1 MPSVLQLT
9 LILLASGVAGVLIFR
24 YFGLPPILGYLA
36 IGVLIGPKALS
47 LANDSATVKYLA
59 EFGVVFLMFSI
70 GLEFNL
76 HKLRAMRSIVF
87 GLGGSQVLLTMLLAV
102 PASLLMSWAYPISWE
117 AAIALGGALAMSST
131 AIVTK
136 LIADRSELE
145 TEHGRNVV
153 GILLF
158 QDLAVVFLLI
168 LLPSLGKNPGDLFFA
183 LTLASV
189 KIAVALGLIFVIG
202 QTLMS
207 RWFRVVAKLR
217 SQELFMLNLL
227 LIVLGMSALTEHFGL
242 SLALGA
248 FLAGM
253 LISETPYRHQVEE
266 DVKPFKDVLLGLF
279 FITIGMLLDLEVIYR
294 QWLLVLLLLLGPLLF
309 KFGLITLLSRAFG
322 STPGIS
328 IRTGLCLAQAGEF
341 GFVLLNQIDG
351 LDLIDHNLSQA
362 VLAAMLLSMFGAPF
376 LIEYSDRIAMRF
388 SSNEWLLQSLALTR
402 VAAKSVRTENHVVI
416 CGFGRS
422 GQSLA
427 RMLDQEKIP
436 YIALDMDPD
445 RVNEAAVAGD
455 NVVYGDASR
464 ENYLVAAGL
473 SKAKAVV
480 ITYADTPASMKV
492 LHQVE
497 HLRPGM
503 TVLVRTKDDADLG
516 KLQAAGATEVVPEL
530 IEGSLMMASHVLLM
544 MGVPMRKVVR
554 IVSNAREARYSLL
567 RGYFRGSEAEDFDS
581 NESWRLHSV
590 TLLPESV
597 SINRTLGELNLEND
611 GISVQSVRRKVGG
624 ADYVKVALS
633 PDLRLQANDILVL
646 SGNSEATELAESKLL
661 G

>member
-9 LILLASGVAGVLIFR
+9 LILLASGVAGVVIFR

-36 IGVLIGPKALS
+36 IGVLIGPHALG

-76 HKLRAMRSIVF
+76 HKLRAMRTIVF
-87 GLGGSQVLLTMLLAV
+87 GLGGSQVVLTMLLAV
-102 PASLLMSWAYPISWE
+102 PGSLLLNWIYPISWQ

-136 LIADRSELE
+136 LISERSEIE
-145 TEHGRNVV
+145 TEHGRNII

-168 LLPSLGKNPGDLFFA
+168 LLPSLGKNPGDLFLA
-183 LTLASV
+183 LTAASI
-189 KIAVALGLIFVIG
+189 KITVALVLIFVIG

-207 RWFRVVAKLR
+207 RWFSLVAKLR

-227 LIVLGMSALTEHFGL
+227 LIVLGMAALTEHFGL

-253 LISETPYRHQVEE
+253 LIAETPYRHQVEE
-266 DVKPFKDVLLGLF
+266 DIKPFRDVLLGLF
-279 FITIGMLLDLEVIYR
+279 FITIGMLLDFEVIYQ
-294 QWLLVLLLLLGPLLF
+294 QWMLVLLLLIGPLIF
-309 KFGLITLLSRAFG
+309 KFGMIALLARAFG
-322 STPGIS
+322 SAPGIS

-351 LDLIDHNLSQA
+351 LDLIDPAFSQA
-362 VLAAMLLSMFGAPF
+362 VLAAMLISMFGAPF
-376 LIEYSDRIAMRF
+376 LIQYSDRIAMRF

-445 RVNEAAVAGD
+445 RVKEAAAAGD

-473 SKAKAVV
+473 ARAKAVV
-480 ITYADTPASMKV
+480 ITYADTPATLKV

-503 TVLVRTKDDADLG
+503 TILVRTKDDADLA

-544 MGVPMRKVVR
+544 MGIPMRKVVR
-554 IVSNAREARYSLL
+554 RITSAREARYSLL
-567 RGYFRGSEAEDFDS
+567 RGYFRGSADDDFGS

-590 TLLPESV
+590 TLLPESI
-597 SINRTLGELNLEND
+597 SIGKTLAELHLENE
-611 GISVQSVRRKVGG
+611 GVSVQAVRRKVAGS
-624 ADYVKVALS
+624 DYTKLELT
-633 PDLRLQANDILVL
+633 PELRLEANDILVL
-646 SGNSEATELAESKLL
+646 SGNSEATDLAESKLL
-661 G
+661 

>member
-9 LILLASGVAGVLIFR
+9 LILLASAVAGVVIFR

-36 IGVLIGPKALS
+36 IGVLIGPKALA

-87 GLGGSQVLLTMLLAV
+87 GLGSSQVVLTMLLAV
-102 PASLLMSWAYPISWE
+102 PASLFMNWIYPISWQ

-136 LIADRSELE
+136 LISDRSEFE

-168 LLPSLGKNPGDLFFA
+168 LLPSLGKNPGDLILA
-183 LTLASV
+183 LTAASI

-207 RWFRVVAKLR
+207 RWFSLVAKLR

-227 LIVLGMSALTEHFGL
+227 LIVLGMAALTEHFGL

-266 DVKPFKDVLLGLF
+266 DVKPFRDVLLGLF
-279 FITIGMLLDLEVIYR
+279 FITIGMQLDLEVIYQ
-294 QWLLVLLLLLGPLLF
+294 QWMLVLLLLIGPLIF
-309 KFGLITLLSRAFG
+309 KFGLIALLSRAFG
-322 STPGIS
+322 SSPGIS

-351 LDLIDHNLSQA
+351 LDLIDHALSQA
-362 VLAAMLLSMFGAPF
+362 VLAAMLISMFGAPF
-376 LIEYSDRIAMRF
+376 LIQYSDRIAMRF

-445 RVNEAAVAGD
+445 RVKEAAAAGD
-455 NVVYGDASR
+455 NVSYGDASR
-464 ENYLVAAGL
+464 ENYLIAAGL

-492 LHQVE
+492 LYQVE
-497 HLRPGM
+497 RLRPGM
-503 TVLVRTKDDADLG
+503 TILVRTKDDADLS

-554 IVSNAREARYSLL
+554 IVTNAREARYSLL
-567 RGYFRGSEAEDFDS
+567 RGYFRGSEVDDFNA

-590 TLLPESV
+590 TLLPESI
-597 SINRTLGELNLEND
+597 SINKTLGELNLEND
-611 GISVQSVRRKVGG
+611 GVSVQALRRKISG
-624 ADYVKVALS
+624 ADYVKLDLS

-646 SGNSEATELAESKLL
+646 SGNPEATDLAESKLL
-661 G
+661 

>member
-9 LILLASGVAGVLIFR
+9 LILLAFGVAGVLIFR

-36 IGVLIGPKALS
+36 IGVVIGPNALA
-47 LANDSATVKYLA
+47 LANDSATVKYLG
-59 EFGVVFLMFSI
+59 EFGVVFLMFSL

-76 HKLRAMRSIVF
+76 HRLRSMRRIVF
-87 GLGGSQVLLTMLLAV
+87 GLGASQVILTMLLAV
-102 PASLLMSWAYPISWE
+102 PASLFMNWIYPISWQ

-145 TEHGRNVV
+145 SQHGRNVI

-168 LLPSLGKNPGDLFFA
+168 LLPSLGKNPKDLLFA
-183 LTLASV
+183 LSTAGI
-189 KIAVALGLIFVIG
+189 KIAIALVLIFYIG
-202 QTLMS
+202 QTVMS
-207 RWFRVVAKLR
+207 RWFRLVVKLR

-227 LIVLGMSALTEHFGL
+227 LIVLGMAALTEHFGL

-253 LISETPYRHQVEE
+253 LISETPFRHQVEE
-266 DVKPFKDVLLGLF
+266 DIKPFRDVLLGLF
-279 FITIGMLLDLEVIYR
+279 FITIGMLLDFKVIQA
-294 QWLLVLLLLLGPLLF
+294 QWALVLLLLIGPLIF
-309 KFGLITLLSRAFG
+309 KFGLIALLSRAFG
-322 STPGIS
+322 SSPGIS

-351 LDLIDHNLSQA
+351 LDLIDPALSQA

-376 LIEYSDRIAMRF
+376 LIQYSDRIAMRF
-388 SSNEWLLQSLALTR
+388 SSNEWLLQSLALTQL
-402 VAAKSVRTENHVVI
+402 AAKSVRTTNHVLI

-427 RMLDQEKIP
+427 RMLDQQKIP
-436 YIALDMDPD
+436 YLALDMDPD
-445 RVNEAAVAGD
+445 RVKEAAAAGD

-464 ENYLVAAGL
+464 ENYLTAAGL

-480 ITYADTPASMKV
+480 ITYADTPATLKV

-497 HLRPGM
+497 RLRPGM
-503 TVLVRTKDDADLG
+503 IVLVRTKDDADLG

-544 MGVPMRKVVR
+544 MGVPLRKVVR
-554 IVSNAREARYSLL
+554 QITSAREARYSLL
-567 RGYFRGSEAEDFDS
+567 RGYFRGSVETES
-581 NESWRLHSV
+581 EPNESWRLQSI
-590 TLLPESV
+590 TLLPESA
-597 SINRTLGELNLEND
+597 SIGKTLEELHLENE
-611 GISVQSVRRKVGG
+611 GVSVQAVRRKVGG
-624 ADYVKVALS
+624 MDYIKLELS
-633 PDLRLQANDILVL
+633 PELRLQANDILVL
-646 SGNSEATELAESKLL
+646 SGNPEATDLAQAKLI
-661 G
+661 

>member
-9 LILLASGVAGVLIFR
+9 LILLASGVAGVVIFR

-36 IGVLIGPKALS
+36 IGVLIGPKALA

-102 PASLLMSWAYPISWE
+102 PASLLMNWIYPISWE

-136 LIADRSELE
+136 LIAERSELE
-145 TEHGRNVV
+145 TEHGRNVI

-158 QDLAVVFLLI
+158 QDLAVIFLLI

-183 LTLASV
+183 LTMASV

-207 RWFRVVAKLR
+207 RWFSLVVKLR

-227 LIVLGMSALTEHFGL
+227 LIVLGMAALTEHFGL

-253 LISETPYRHQVEE
+253 LISETPFRHQVEE
-266 DVKPFKDVLLGLF
+266 DIKPFRDVLLGLF
-279 FITIGMLLDLEVIYR
+279 FITIGMLLDLEVIYQ
-294 QWLLVLLLLLGPLLF
+294 QWILVLLLVTGPLIF
-309 KFGLITLLSRAFG
+309 KFSLIALLSRVFG
-322 STPGIS
+322 SSPGIS

-351 LDLIDHNLSQA
+351 LDLIDHALSQA

-402 VAAKSVRTENHVVI
+402 VAAKSVRTENHVII

-445 RVNEAAVAGD
+445 RVKEAAAAGD

-464 ENYLVAAGL
+464 ENYLVTAGL

-480 ITYADTPASMKV
+480 ITYADTPASMRV

-497 HLRPGM
+497 RLRPGM
-503 TVLVRTKDDADLG
+503 TILVRTKDDADLG

-530 IEGSLMMASHVLLM
+530 IEGGLMMASHVLLM

-567 RGYFRGSEAEDFDS
+567 RGYFRGSESDDFDS

-590 TLLPESV
+590 TILPESI
-597 SINRTLGELNLEND
+597 SINKTLGELNLENA
-611 GISVQSVRRKVGG
+611 GVSVQAVRRKVGG
-624 ADYVKVALS
+624 VDYVKLDLS
-633 PDLRLQANDILVL
+633 PELRLQANDILVL
-646 SGNSEATELAESKLL
+646 SGNPEATDLAESKLL
-661 G
+661 

>member
-1 MPSVLQLT
+1 MPSVLQFT
-9 LILLASGVAGVLIFR
+9 LILLASGVAGVVIFR
-24 YFGLPPILGYLA
+24 FFGLPPILGYLA
-36 IGVLIGPKALS
+36 IGVLIGPHALG
-47 LANDSATVKYLA
+47 LASDSATVKYLA

-76 HKLRAMRSIVF
+76 HKLRAMRTIVF
-87 GLGGSQVLLTMLLAV
+87 GLGGSQVVLTMLLAV
-102 PASLLMSWAYPISWE
+102 PASLLMNWIYPISWQ

-136 LIADRSELE
+136 LISDRSEIE
-145 TEHGRNVV
+145 TEHGRNII

-168 LLPSLGKNPGDLFFA
+168 LLPSLGKNPGDLFLA
-183 LTLASV
+183 LTAASV
-189 KIAVALGLIFVIG
+189 KIAIALVLIFVIG

-207 RWFRVVAKLR
+207 RWFSLVAKLR

-227 LIVLGMSALTEHFGL
+227 LIVLGMAGLTEHFGL

-253 LISETPYRHQVEE
+253 LIAETPYRHQVEE
-266 DVKPFKDVLLGLF
+266 DVKPFRDVLLGLF
-279 FITIGMLLDLEVIYR
+279 FITVGMLLNFEVIR
-294 QWLLVLLLLLGPLLF
+294 QQWLLVLLLLIGPLIF
-309 KFGLITLLSRAFG
+309 KFGLIALLSRAFG
-322 STPGIS
+322 SSPGIS

-351 LDLIDHNLSQA
+351 LDLIDPALSQA

-376 LIEYSDRIAMRF
+376 LIQYSDRIAMRF
-388 SSNEWLLQSLALTR
+388 SNNEWLLQSLALTR

-445 RVNEAAVAGD
+445 RVKEAAGAGD

-473 SKAKAVV
+473 SRAKAVV
-480 ITYADTPASMKV
+480 ITYADTPATLKV
-492 LHQVE
+492 LNQVE
-497 HLRPGM
+497 CLRPGM
-503 TVLVRTKDDADLG
+503 TVLVRTKDDADLA

-554 IVSNAREARYSLL
+554 RITSAREARYSLL
-567 RGYFRGSEAEDFDS
+567 RGYFRGSADDDFGS

-590 TLLPESV
+590 TLLPESISIGKTLDELHLENEGV
-597 SINRTLGELNLEND
+597 SI
-611 GISVQSVRRKVGG
+611 QAVRRKIDGS
-624 ADYVKVALS
+624 DYVKLELT

-646 SGNSEATELAESKLL
+646 SGNSEATDLAESKLL
-661 G
+661 

>member
-9 LILLASGVAGVLIFR
+9 LILLASAVAGVVIFR

-36 IGVLIGPKALS
+36 IGVLIGPKALA

-87 GLGGSQVLLTMLLAV
+87 GLGSSQVVLTMLLAV
-102 PASLLMSWAYPISWE
+102 PASLFMNWIYPISWQ

-136 LIADRSELE
+136 LISDRSEFE
-145 TEHGRNVV
+145 TEHGLNVV

-168 LLPSLGKNPGDLFFA
+168 LLPSLGKNPGDLILA
-183 LTLASV
+183 LTAASI
-189 KIAVALGLIFVIG
+189 KIAMALGLIFVIG

-207 RWFRVVAKLR
+207 RWFSLVAKLR

-227 LIVLGMSALTEHFGL
+227 LIVLGMAALTEHFGL

-266 DVKPFKDVLLGLF
+266 DVKPFRDVLLGLF
-279 FITIGMLLDLEVIYR
+279 FITIGMQLDLEVIYQ
-294 QWLLVLLLLLGPLLF
+294 QWMLVLLLLIGPLIF
-309 KFGLITLLSRAFG
+309 KFGLIALLSRAFG
-322 STPGIS
+322 SSPGIS

-351 LDLIDHNLSQA
+351 LDLIDHALSQA
-362 VLAAMLLSMFGAPF
+362 VLAAMLISMFGAPF
-376 LIEYSDRIAMRF
+376 LIQYSDRIAMRF

-445 RVNEAAVAGD
+445 RVKEAAAAGD
-455 NVVYGDASR
+455 NVSYGDASR
-464 ENYLVAAGL
+464 ENYLIAAGL

-492 LHQVE
+492 LYQVE
-497 HLRPGM
+497 RLQPGM
-503 TVLVRTKDDADLG
+503 TILVRTKDDADLS

-554 IVSNAREARYSLL
+554 IVTNAREARYSLL
-567 RGYFRGSEAEDFDS
+567 RGYFRGSEADDFNA

-590 TLLPESV
+590 TLLPESI
-597 SINRTLGELNLEND
+597 SINKTLGELNLEND
-611 GISVQSVRRKVGG
+611 GVSVQAVRRKISG
-624 ADYVKVALS
+624 ADYVKLDLS

-646 SGNSEATELAESKLL
+646 SGNPEATDLAESKLL
-661 G
+661 

>member
-9 LILLASGVAGVLIFR
+9 LILLASAVAGVLIFR

-36 IGVLIGPKALS
+36 IGVLIGPKALA
-47 LANDSATVKYLA
+47 LATDSATVRYLA

-102 PASLLMSWAYPISWE
+102 PASLFMSWIYPISWE

-136 LIADRSELE
+136 LIAERSELE
-145 TEHGRNVV
+145 SEHGRNVI

-168 LLPSLGKNPGDLFFA
+168 LLPSLGKNPGDLIFA
-183 LTLASV
+183 LTAASV

-207 RWFRVVAKLR
+207 RWFSLVTKLH

-227 LIVLGMSALTEHFGL
+227 LIVLGMAGLTEHFGL

-279 FITIGMLLDLEVIYR
+279 FITIGMLLDLEVIYQ
-294 QWLLVLLLLLGPLLF
+294 QWFLVLLLLIGPLIF
-309 KFGLITLLSRAFG
+309 KFSLIALLSRAFG
-322 STPGIS
+322 SSTGIS

-351 LDLIDHNLSQA
+351 LDLIDHSLSQA
-362 VLAAMLLSMFGAPF
+362 VLAAMLISMFAAPF
-376 LIEYSDRIAMRF
+376 LIQYSDRIAMRF

-402 VAAKSVRTENHVVI
+402 VATKSVRTENHVII

-427 RMLDQEKIP
+427 RMLDQEKIS

-445 RVNEAAVAGD
+445 RVKEAAAAGD
-455 NVVYGDASR
+455 NVSYGDASR

-480 ITYADTPASMKV
+480 ITYADTPASMRV

-497 HLRPGM
+497 RLRPGM
-503 TVLVRTKDDADLG
+503 TILVRTKDDADLG

-567 RGYFRGSEAEDFDS
+567 RGYFRGSEVDDFDA

-590 TLLPESV
+590 TLLPESI
-597 SINRTLGELNLEND
+597 SINKTLGELNLEND
-611 GISVQSVRRKVGG
+611 GVSVQAVRRKVGG
-624 ADYVKVALS
+624 ADYVKLDLS
-633 PDLRLQANDILVL
+633 PDIRLQANDILVL
-646 SGNSEATELAESKLL
+646 SGNPEATDLAESKLL
-661 G
+661 

>member
-9 LILLASGVAGVLIFR
+9 LILLASGVAGVVIFR

-36 IGVLIGPKALS
+36 IGVLIGPKALA

-102 PASLLMSWAYPISWE
+102 PASLLMNWIYPISWE

-136 LIADRSELE
+136 LIAERSELE
-145 TEHGRNVV
+145 TEHGRNVI

-158 QDLAVVFLLI
+158 QDLAVIFLLI

-183 LTLASV
+183 LTVASV

-207 RWFRVVAKLR
+207 RWFSLVVKLR

-227 LIVLGMSALTEHFGL
+227 LIVLGMAALTEHFGL

-253 LISETPYRHQVEE
+253 LISETPFRHQVEE
-266 DVKPFKDVLLGLF
+266 DIKPFRDVLLGLF
-279 FITIGMLLDLEVIYR
+279 FITIGMLLDLEVIYQ
-294 QWLLVLLLLLGPLLF
+294 QWILVLLLVTGPLIF
-309 KFGLITLLSRAFG
+309 KFSLIALLSRVFG
-322 STPGIS
+322 SSPGIS

-351 LDLIDHNLSQA
+351 LDLIDHALSQA

-402 VAAKSVRTENHVVI
+402 VAAKSVRTENHVII

-445 RVNEAAVAGD
+445 RVKEAAAAGD
-455 NVVYGDASR
+455 NVAYGDASR
-464 ENYLVAAGL
+464 ENYLVTAGL

-480 ITYADTPASMKV
+480 ITYADTPASMRV

-497 HLRPGM
+497 RLRPGM
-503 TVLVRTKDDADLG
+503 TILVRTKDDADLG

-567 RGYFRGSEAEDFDS
+567 RGYFRGSESDDFDS

-590 TLLPESV
+590 TILPESI
-597 SINRTLGELNLEND
+597 SINKTLGELNLENA
-611 GISVQSVRRKVGG
+611 GVSVQAVRRKVGG
-624 ADYVKVALS
+624 VDYVKLDLS
-633 PDLRLQANDILVL
+633 PELRLQANDILVL
-646 SGNSEATELAESKLL
+646 SGNPEATDLAESKLL
-661 G
+661 

>member
-9 LILLASGVAGVLIFR
+9 LILLASGVAGVVIFR

-36 IGVLIGPKALS
+36 IGVLIGPHALG
-47 LANDSATVKYLA
+47 LASDSATVKYLA

-76 HKLRAMRSIVF
+76 HKLRAMRTIVF
-87 GLGGSQVLLTMLLAV
+87 GLGGSQVILTMLLAV
-102 PASLLMSWAYPISWE
+102 PGSLLMNWIYPISWE

-136 LIADRSELE
+136 IISDRSEIE
-145 TEHGRNVV
+145 TEHGRNII

-168 LLPSLGKNPGDLFFA
+168 LLPSLGKNPGDLFLA
-183 LTLASV
+183 LTAASI
-189 KIAVALGLIFVIG
+189 KIAVALVLIFVIG

-207 RWFRVVAKLR
+207 RWFSLVTKLR

-227 LIVLGMSALTEHFGL
+227 LIVLGMAGLTEHFGL

-253 LISETPYRHQVEE
+253 LIAETPYRHQVEE
-266 DVKPFKDVLLGLF
+266 DVKPFRDVLLGLF
-279 FITIGMLLDLEVIYR
+279 FITVGMLLNFEVIYQ
-294 QWLLVLLLLLGPLLF
+294 QWALVLLLLIGPLIF
-309 KFGLITLLSRAFG
+309 KFGLIALLSRAFG
-322 STPGIS
+322 SSPGIS

-351 LDLIDHNLSQA
+351 LDLIDPALSQA

-376 LIEYSDRIAMRF
+376 LIQYSDRIAMRF

-402 VAAKSVRTENHVVI
+402 VAAKSVRTEKHVVI

-427 RMLDQEKIP
+427 RMLDLEKIP

-445 RVNEAAVAGD
+445 RVKEAAAAGD

-464 ENYLVAAGL
+464 ENYLIAAGL
-473 SKAKAVV
+473 ARAKSVV
-480 ITYADTPASMKV
+480 ITYADTPATLKV

-497 HLRPGM
+497 RLRPGM
-503 TVLVRTKDDADLG
+503 TVLVRTKDDADLT

-554 IVSNAREARYSLL
+554 RITSAREARYSLL
-567 RGYFRGSEAEDFDS
+567 RGYFRGAADDDFGS

-590 TLLPESV
+590 TLLPESISIGKTLDELHLENEGV
-597 SINRTLGELNLEND
+597 SI
-611 GISVQSVRRKVGG
+611 QAVRRKIGG
-624 ADYVKVALS
+624 SDYVMLELA
-633 PDLRLQANDILVL
+633 PELRLQANDILVL
-646 SGNSEATELAESKLL
+646 SGNSEATDLAESKLL
-661 G
+661 

>member
-1 MPSVLQLT
+1 MPSALQLT
-9 LILLASGVAGVLIFR
+9 LILLASGVAGVVIFR

-36 IGVLIGPKALS
+36 IGVLIGPNALG
-47 LANDSATVKYLA
+47 LANDSATVKYLG

-102 PASLLMSWAYPISWE
+102 PASLLMNWIYPISWE

-145 TEHGRNVV
+145 TDHGRNII

-168 LLPSLGKNPGDLFFA
+168 LLPSLGKNPGDLFIA
-183 LTLASV
+183 LSAAAI
-189 KIAVALGLIFVIG
+189 KISVALVLIFVLG

-207 RWFRVVAKLR
+207 RWFRLVTKLR

-227 LIVLGMSALTEHFGL
+227 LIVLGMAGLTEHFGL

-266 DVKPFKDVLLGLF
+266 DVKPFRDVLLGLF
-279 FITIGMLLDLEVIYR
+279 FITIGMLLDFHVIAQ
-294 QWLLVLLLLLGPLLF
+294 QWILVLLLLIGPLLF
-309 KFGLITLLSRAFG
+309 KFGLIALLSRAFG

-351 LDLIDHNLSQA
+351 LDLIDPVLSQA

-376 LIEYSDRIAMRF
+376 LIQCSDRIAMRF

-445 RVNEAAVAGD
+445 RVKTAAAAGD

-464 ENYLVAAGL
+464 ENYLIAAGL
-473 SKAKAVV
+473 SRAKAVV
-480 ITYADTPASMKV
+480 ITYADTPASFKV

-497 HLRPGM
+497 RLRPGM
-503 TVLVRTKDDADLG
+503 TVLVRTKDDADLA

-567 RGYFRGSEAEDFDS
+567 RGYFRGSEVEDFDS

-590 TLLPESV
+590 TLLPESI
-597 SINRTLGELNLEND
+597 SIGKTLEELALEND
-611 GISVQSVRRKVGG
+611 GVSIQAVRRKVGG
-624 ADYVKVALS
+624 GDYIKLELT
-633 PDLRLQANDILVL
+633 PHLRLQANDIMVL
-646 SGNSEATELAESKLL
+646 SGNPEATELAQSKLL
-661 G
+661 

>member
-1 MPSVLQLT
+1 
-9 LILLASGVAGVLIFR
+9 
-24 YFGLPPILGYLA
+24 
-36 IGVLIGPKALS
+36 
-47 LANDSATVKYLA
+47 VKYLA

-76 HKLRAMRSIVF
+76 HKLRAMRTIVF
-87 GLGGSQVLLTMLLAV
+87 GLGGSQVILTMLLAV
-102 PASLLMSWAYPISWE
+102 PASLLMNWIYPISWQ

-136 LIADRSELE
+136 LIADRSEIE
-145 TEHGRNVV
+145 TEHGRNII

-168 LLPSLGKNPGDLFFA
+168 LIPSLGKNPGDLFLA
-183 LTLASV
+183 LTAASI
-189 KIAVALGLIFVIG
+189 KIAVALVLIFVIG

-207 RWFRVVAKLR
+207 RWFSLVAKLR

-227 LIVLGMSALTEHFGL
+227 LIVLGMAGLTEHFGL

-253 LISETPYRHQVEE
+253 LIAETPYRHQVEE
-266 DVKPFKDVLLGLF
+266 DVKPFRDVLLGLF
-279 FITIGMLLDLEVIYR
+279 FITVGMLLDFEVIHQ
-294 QWLLVLLLLLGPLLF
+294 QWMLVLLLLIGPLVF
-309 KFGLITLLSRAFG
+309 KFGLIALLSRAFG
-322 STPGIS
+322 SSPGIS

-351 LDLIDHNLSQA
+351 LDLIDPALSQA

-376 LIEYSDRIAMRF
+376 LIHHSDQIAMRF
-388 SSNEWLLQSLALTR
+388 STNEWLLQSLALTR
-402 VAAKSVRTENHVVI
+402 VAAKSVRTENHVII

-445 RVNEAAVAGD
+445 RVKEAAAAGD
-455 NVVYGDASR
+455 NVAYGDASR

-473 SKAKAVV
+473 SRAKAVV
-480 ITYADTPASMKV
+480 ITYADTPATLKV

-497 HLRPGM
+497 LLRPGM

-530 IEGSLMMASHVLLM
+530 IEGSLMMASHVLLI

-554 IVSNAREARYSLL
+554 RITGAREARYSLL
-567 RGYFRGSEAEDFDS
+567 RGYFRGVADEVDS
-581 NESWRLHSV
+581 KESWRLHSV
-590 TLLPESV
+590 TLLPESA
-597 SINRTLGELNLEND
+597 SIGQTLEELHLDNE
-611 GISVQSVRRKVGG
+611 GVSVQAVRRKVDGS
-624 ADYVKVALS
+624 DYVKLELT

-646 SGNSEATELAESKLL
+646 SGNSEATDLAESKLL

>member
-9 LILLASGVAGVLIFR
+9 LILLASAVAGVVIFR

-36 IGVLIGPKALS
+36 IGVLIGPKALA

-87 GLGGSQVLLTMLLAV
+87 GLGSSQVVLTMLLAV
-102 PASLLMSWAYPISWE
+102 PASLFMNWIYPISWQ

-136 LIADRSELE
+136 LISDRSEFE

-168 LLPSLGKNPGDLFFA
+168 LLPSLGRNPGDLILA
-183 LTLASV
+183 LMAASI

-207 RWFRVVAKLR
+207 RWFSLVAKLR

-227 LIVLGMSALTEHFGL
+227 LIVLGMAALTEHFGL

-266 DVKPFKDVLLGLF
+266 DVKPFRDVLLGLF
-279 FITIGMLLDLEVIYR
+279 FITIGMQLDLEVIYQ
-294 QWLLVLLLLLGPLLF
+294 QWMLVLLLLIGPLIF
-309 KFGLITLLSRAFG
+309 KFGLIALLSRAFG
-322 STPGIS
+322 SSPGIS

-351 LDLIDHNLSQA
+351 LDLIDHALSQA
-362 VLAAMLLSMFGAPF
+362 VLAAMLISMFGAPF
-376 LIEYSDRIAMRF
+376 LIQYSDRIAMRF

-427 RMLDQEKIP
+427 RMLDQEKIA

-445 RVNEAAVAGD
+445 RVKEAAAAGD
-455 NVVYGDASR
+455 NVSYGDASR
-464 ENYLVAAGL
+464 ENYLIAAGL

-492 LHQVE
+492 LYQVE
-497 HLRPGM
+497 RLQPGM
-503 TVLVRTKDDADLG
+503 TILVRTKDDADLS

-554 IVSNAREARYSLL
+554 IVTNAREARYSLL
-567 RGYFRGSEAEDFDS
+567 RGYFRGSEVDDFNA

-590 TLLPESV
+590 TLLPESI
-597 SINRTLGELNLEND
+597 SINKTLGELNLEND
-611 GISVQSVRRKVGG
+611 GVSVQAVRRKISG
-624 ADYVKVALS
+624 ADYVKLDLS

-646 SGNSEATELAESKLL
+646 SGNPEATDLAESKLL
-661 G
+661 

>member
-9 LILLASGVAGVLIFR
+9 LILLASGVAGVVIFR

-36 IGVLIGPKALS
+36 IGVLIGPHALG

-76 HKLRAMRSIVF
+76 HKLRAMRTIVF
-87 GLGGSQVLLTMLLAV
+87 GLGGSQVILTMLLAV
-102 PASLLMSWAYPISWE
+102 PASLLMNWIYPISWQ

-136 LIADRSELE
+136 LIADRSEIE
-145 TEHGRNVV
+145 TEHGRNII

-168 LLPSLGKNPGDLFFA
+168 LLPSLGKNPGDLFLA
-183 LTLASV
+183 LTAASI
-189 KIAVALGLIFVIG
+189 KITVALVLIFVIG

-207 RWFRVVAKLR
+207 RWFSLVAKLR

-227 LIVLGMSALTEHFGL
+227 LIVLGMAGLTEHFGL

-253 LISETPYRHQVEE
+253 LIAETPYRHQVEE
-266 DVKPFKDVLLGLF
+266 DVKPFRDVLLGLF
-279 FITIGMLLDLEVIYR
+279 FITVGMLLDFGVIYQ
-294 QWLLVLLLLLGPLLF
+294 QWMLVLLLLVGPLVF

-322 STPGIS
+322 SSPGIS

-351 LDLIDHNLSQA
+351 LDLIDPALSQA

-376 LIEYSDRIAMRF
+376 LIQYSDRIAMRF

-445 RVNEAAVAGD
+445 RVKEAAAAGD

-473 SKAKAVV
+473 ARAKAVV
-480 ITYADTPASMKV
+480 ITYADTPATLKV

-503 TVLVRTKDDADLG
+503 TVLVRTKDDADLA

-554 IVSNAREARYSLL
+554 RITSAREARYSLL
-567 RGYFRGSEAEDFDS
+567 RGYFRGVTDEVDS
-581 NESWRLHSV
+581 KESWRLHSV
-590 TLLPESV
+590 TLLPESA
-597 SINRTLGELNLEND
+597 SIGQTLEELHLENE
-611 GISVQSVRRKVGG
+611 GVSVQAVRRKVGG
-624 ADYVKVALS
+624 ADYVKLELT

-646 SGNSEATELAESKLL
+646 SGNSEATDLAESKLL
-661 G
+661 

>member
-362 VLAAMLLSMFGAPF
+362 VLAAMLLSMLGAPF

-436 YIALDMDPD
+436 YIALDMYPD
-445 RVNEAAVAGD
+445 RVNEAAAAGD

-497 HLRPGM
+497 RLRPGM

-611 GISVQSVRRKVGG
+611 GISVQSVRRKVSG

>member
-9 LILLASGVAGVLIFR
+9 LILLASGVAGVVIFR

-36 IGVLIGPKALS
+36 IGVLIGPHTLG

-76 HKLRAMRSIVF
+76 HKLRAMRTIVF
-87 GLGGSQVLLTMLLAV
+87 GLGGSQVILTILLAV
-102 PASLLMSWAYPISWE
+102 PASLMMNWIYPISWQ

-136 LIADRSELE
+136 LIADRSEIE
-145 TEHGRNVV
+145 TDHGRNII

-168 LLPSLGKNPGDLFFA
+168 LIPSLGKNPGDLFLA
-183 LTLASV
+183 LSAASI
-189 KIAVALGLIFVIG
+189 KIAVALALIFVVG

-207 RWFRVVAKLR
+207 RWFSLVAKLR

-227 LIVLGMSALTEHFGL
+227 LIVLGMAALTEHFGL

-253 LISETPYRHQVEE
+253 LIAETPYRHQVEE
-266 DVKPFKDVLLGLF
+266 DVKPFRDVLLGLF
-279 FITIGMLLDLEVIYR
+279 FITIGMLLDFEVIYQ
-294 QWLLVLLLLLGPLLF
+294 QWALVLLLLVAPLIF
-309 KFGLITLLSRAFG
+309 KFGLIALLSRAFG
-322 STPGIS
+322 SSPGVS

-351 LDLIDHNLSQA
+351 LDLIDPALSQA

-376 LIEYSDRIAMRF
+376 LIQYSDRIAMRF

-436 YIALDMDPD
+436 YLALDMDPD
-445 RVNEAAVAGD
+445 RVKEAAAAGD

-473 SKAKAVV
+473 SRAKAVV
-480 ITYADTPASMKV
+480 ITYADTPATMKV

-503 TVLVRTKDDADLG
+503 TVLVRTKDDADLA

-554 IVSNAREARYSLL
+554 RITNAREARYSLL
-567 RGYFRGSEAEDFDS
+567 RGYFRGVADDVDS
-581 NESWRLHSV
+581 KESWRLHSV
-590 TLLPESV
+590 TLLPESA
-597 SINRTLGELNLEND
+597 SIGRTLEDLHLDNEGV
-611 GISVQSVRRKVGG
+611 SVQAVRRKVGG
-624 ADYVKVALS
+624 SEYVKLELT

-646 SGNSEATELAESKLL
+646 SGNSEATDLAESKLL
-661 G
+661 

>member
-1 MPSVLQLT
+1 
-9 LILLASGVAGVLIFR
+9 VAGVVIFR

-36 IGVLIGPKALS
+36 IGVLIGPHALG

-76 HKLRAMRSIVF
+76 HKLRAMRTIVF
-87 GLGGSQVLLTMLLAV
+87 GLGGSQVILTMLLAV
-102 PASLLMSWAYPISWE
+102 PASLLMNWIYPISWE

-136 LIADRSELE
+136 LISDRSEIE
-145 TEHGRNVV
+145 TEHGRNII

-168 LLPSLGKNPGDLFFA
+168 LLPSLGKNPGDLFLA
-183 LTLASV
+183 LTAASI
-189 KIAVALGLIFVIG
+189 KITVALVLIFVIG

-207 RWFRVVAKLR
+207 RWFGLVAKLR

-227 LIVLGMSALTEHFGL
+227 LIVLGMAGLTEHFGL

-253 LISETPYRHQVEE
+253 LIAETPYHHQVEE

-279 FITIGMLLDLEVIYR
+279 FITVGMLLDFEVIHQ
-294 QWLLVLLLLLGPLLF
+294 QWMLVLLLLIGPLIF
-309 KFGLITLLSRAFG
+309 KFGLIALLSRAFG
-322 STPGIS
+322 SSPGIS

-351 LDLIDHNLSQA
+351 LDLIDPALSQA
-362 VLAAMLLSMFGAPF
+362 ILAAMLLSMFGAPF
-376 LIEYSDRIAMRF
+376 LIQYSDRIAMRF

-445 RVNEAAVAGD
+445 RVKEAAAAGD

-473 SKAKAVV
+473 SRAKAVV
-480 ITYADTPASMKV
+480 ITYADTPASFKV

-503 TVLVRTKDDADLG
+503 TVLVRTKDDADLA

-530 IEGSLMMASHVLLM
+530 IEGSLMMASHVLLI

-554 IVSNAREARYSLL
+554 RITGAREARYSLL
-567 RGYFRGSEAEDFDS
+567 RGYFRGVNDEVDTK
-581 NESWRLHSV
+581 ESWRLHSV
-590 TLLPESV
+590 TLLPESA
-597 SINRTLGELNLEND
+597 SIGQTLEELHLENE
-611 GISVQSVRRKVGG
+611 GVSVQAVRRKVGG
-624 ADYVKVALS
+624 SDYVKLELT

-646 SGNSEATELAESKLL
+646 SGNSEATDLAESKLL
-661 G
+661 

>member
-1 MPSVLQLT
+1 MPSALQLT
-9 LILLASGVAGVLIFR
+9 LILLASGVAGVVIFR

-36 IGVLIGPKALS
+36 IGVLIGPNALG
-47 LANDSATVKYLA
+47 LANDSATVKYLG

-102 PASLLMSWAYPISWE
+102 PASLLMNWIYPISWE

-145 TEHGRNVV
+145 TDHGRNII

-168 LLPSLGKNPGDLFFA
+168 LLPSLGKNPGDLFIA
-183 LTLASV
+183 LSAAAI
-189 KIAVALGLIFVIG
+189 KISVALVLIFVLG

-207 RWFRVVAKLR
+207 RWFRLVTKLR

-227 LIVLGMSALTEHFGL
+227 LIVLGMAGLTEHFGL

-266 DVKPFKDVLLGLF
+266 DVKPFRDVLLGLF
-279 FITIGMLLDLEVIYR
+279 FITIGMLLDFHVIAQ
-294 QWLLVLLLLLGPLLF
+294 QWILVLLLLIGPLLF
-309 KFGLITLLSRAFG
+309 KFGLIALLSRAFG

-351 LDLIDHNLSQA
+351 LDLIDPALSQA

-376 LIEYSDRIAMRF
+376 LIQYSDRIAMRF

-445 RVNEAAVAGD
+445 RVKTAAAAGD

-464 ENYLVAAGL
+464 ENYLIAVGL
-473 SKAKAVV
+473 SRAKAVV
-480 ITYADTPASMKV
+480 ITYADTPASFKV

-497 HLRPGM
+497 RLRPGM
-503 TVLVRTKDDADLG
+503 TVLVRTKDDADLA

-567 RGYFRGSEAEDFDS
+567 RGYFRGSEVEDFDS

-590 TLLPESV
+590 TLLPESI
-597 SINRTLGELNLEND
+597 SIGKTLEELALEND
-611 GISVQSVRRKVGG
+611 GVSIQAVRRKVGG
-624 ADYVKVALS
+624 GDYIKLELT
-633 PDLRLQANDILVL
+633 PHLRLQANDILVL
-646 SGNSEATELAESKLL
+646 SGNPEATELAQSKLL
-661 G
+661 

>member
-1 MPSVLQLT
+1 
-9 LILLASGVAGVLIFR
+9 
-24 YFGLPPILGYLA
+24 
-36 IGVLIGPKALS
+36 
-47 LANDSATVKYLA
+47 
-59 EFGVVFLMFSI
+59 
-70 GLEFNL
+70 
-76 HKLRAMRSIVF
+76 
-87 GLGGSQVLLTMLLAV
+87 LAV
-102 PASLLMSWAYPISWE
+102 PASLLMNWIYTISWQ

-136 LIADRSELE
+136 LISDRSELE

-168 LLPSLGKNPGDLFFA
+168 LLPSLGKNPGDLILA
-183 LTLASV
+183 LTAASV

-207 RWFRVVAKLR
+207 RWFSVVAKLR

-227 LIVLGMSALTEHFGL
+227 LIVLGMAALTEHFGL

-266 DVKPFKDVLLGLF
+266 DVKPFRDVLLGLF
-279 FITIGMLLDLEVIYR
+279 FITIGMQLDLEVIYQ
-294 QWLLVLLLLLGPLLF
+294 QWMLVLLLLIGPLIF
-309 KFGLITLLSRAFG
+309 KFSLIALLSRAFG
-322 STPGIS
+322 SSPGIA

-351 LDLIDHNLSQA
+351 LDLIDHALSQA
-362 VLAAMLLSMFGAPF
+362 VLAAMLISMFGAPF
-376 LIEYSDRIAMRF
+376 LIQYSDRIAMRF
-388 SSNEWLLQSLALTR
+388 SNNEWLLQSLALTR

-445 RVNEAAVAGD
+445 RVKEAAAAGD
-455 NVVYGDASR
+455 NVSYGDASR

-492 LHQVE
+492 LYQVE
-497 HLRPGM
+497 RLRPGM
-503 TVLVRTKDDADLG
+503 TILVRTKDDADLS

-567 RGYFRGSEAEDFDS
+567 RGYFRGSETDDFDA

-590 TLLPESV
+590 TLLPESI
-597 SINRTLGELNLEND
+597 SISKTLGELNLEND
-611 GISVQSVRRKVGG
+611 GVSVQAVRRKVGG
-624 ADYVKVALS
+624 ADYVKLDLS

-646 SGNSEATELAESKLL
+646 SGNPEATDLAESKLL
-661 G
+661 

>member
-9 LILLASGVAGVLIFR
+9 LILLASGVAGVVIFR

-36 IGVLIGPKALS
+36 IGVLIGPHALG

-76 HKLRAMRSIVF
+76 HKLRAMRTIVF
-87 GLGGSQVLLTMLLAV
+87 GLGGSQVILTMLLAV
-102 PASLLMSWAYPISWE
+102 PASLLMNWIYPISWQ

-136 LIADRSELE
+136 LIADRSEIE
-145 TEHGRNVV
+145 TEHGRNII

-168 LLPSLGKNPGDLFFA
+168 LIPSLGKNPGDLFLA
-183 LTLASV
+183 LTAASI
-189 KIAVALGLIFVIG
+189 KIAVALVLIFVIG

-207 RWFRVVAKLR
+207 RWFSLVAKLR

-227 LIVLGMSALTEHFGL
+227 LIVLGMAGLTEHFGL

-253 LISETPYRHQVEE
+253 LIAETPYRHQVEE
-266 DVKPFKDVLLGLF
+266 DVKPFRDVLLGLF
-279 FITIGMLLDLEVIYR
+279 FITVGMLLDFEVIHQ
-294 QWLLVLLLLLGPLLF
+294 QWMLVLLLLIGPLIF
-309 KFGLITLLSRAFG
+309 KFGLIALLSRAFG
-322 STPGIS
+322 SSPGIS

-351 LDLIDHNLSQA
+351 LDLIDPALSQA

-376 LIEYSDRIAMRF
+376 LIHHSDQIAMRF
-388 SSNEWLLQSLALTR
+388 STNEWLLQSLALTR
-402 VAAKSVRTENHVVI
+402 VAAKSVRTEKHVII

-445 RVNEAAVAGD
+445 RVKEAAAAGD
-455 NVVYGDASR
+455 NVVSGDASR

-473 SKAKAVV
+473 SRAKAVV
-480 ITYADTPASMKV
+480 ITYADTPATLKV

-497 HLRPGM
+497 LLRPGM

-530 IEGSLMMASHVLLM
+530 IEGSLMMASHVLLI

-554 IVSNAREARYSLL
+554 RITGAREARYSLL
-567 RGYFRGSEAEDFDS
+567 RGYFRGVADEVDS
-581 NESWRLHSV
+581 KESWRLHSV
-590 TLLPESV
+590 TLLPESA
-597 SINRTLGELNLEND
+597 SIGQTLEELHLDNE
-611 GISVQSVRRKVGG
+611 GVSVQAVRRKVDGS
-624 ADYVKVALS
+624 DYVKLDLT

-646 SGNSEATELAESKLL
+646 SGNSEATDLAESKLL
-661 G
+661 

>member
-9 LILLASGVAGVLIFR
+9 LILLASGVAGVVIFR

-36 IGVLIGPKALS
+36 IGVLIGPNALG
-47 LANDSATVKYLA
+47 LANDSATVKYLG

-102 PASLLMSWAYPISWE
+102 PASLLMNWIYPISWE

-145 TEHGRNVV
+145 TDHGRNII

-168 LLPSLGKNPGDLFFA
+168 LLPSLGKNPGDLFIA
-183 LTLASV
+183 LSAAAI
-189 KIAVALGLIFVIG
+189 KISVALVLIFVLG

-207 RWFRVVAKLR
+207 RWFRLVTKLR

-227 LIVLGMSALTEHFGL
+227 LIVLGMAGLTEHFGL

-266 DVKPFKDVLLGLF
+266 DVKPFRDVLLGLF
-279 FITIGMLLDLEVIYR
+279 FITIGMLLDFHVIAQ
-294 QWLLVLLLLLGPLLF
+294 QWILVLLLLIGPLLF
-309 KFGLITLLSRAFG
+309 KFGLIALLSRAFG

-351 LDLIDHNLSQA
+351 LDLIDPALSQA

-376 LIEYSDRIAMRF
+376 LIQYSDRIAMRF

-445 RVNEAAVAGD
+445 RVKTAAAAGD

-464 ENYLVAAGL
+464 ENYLIAVGL
-473 SKAKAVV
+473 SRAKAVV
-480 ITYADTPASMKV
+480 ITYADTPASFKV

-497 HLRPGM
+497 RLRPGM
-503 TVLVRTKDDADLG
+503 TVLVRTKDDADLA
-516 KLQAAGATEVVPEL
+516 KLQSAGATEVVPEL

-567 RGYFRGSEAEDFDS
+567 RGYFRGSEVEDFDS

-590 TLLPESV
+590 TLLPESI
-597 SINRTLGELNLEND
+597 SIGKTLEELALEND
-611 GISVQSVRRKVGG
+611 GVSIQAVRRKVGG
-624 ADYVKVALS
+624 GDYIKLELT
-633 PDLRLQANDILVL
+633 PHLRLQANDIMVL
-646 SGNSEATELAESKLL
+646 SGNPEATELAQSKLL
-661 G
+661 

>member
-36 IGVLIGPKALS
+36 IGVLIGPKAMS

-445 RVNEAAVAGD
+445 RVNEAAAAGD

-497 HLRPGM
+497 RLRPGM

-516 KLQAAGATEVVPEL
+516 RLQAAGATEVVPEL

-590 TLLPESV
+590 TLLPESA
-597 SINRTLGELNLEND
+597 SINQTLGELNLEND
-611 GISVQSVRRKVGG
+611 GISVQSVRRKVSG

>member
-9 LILLASGVAGVLIFR
+9 LILLASGVAGVVIFR

-36 IGVLIGPKALS
+36 IGVLIGPHTLG

-76 HKLRAMRSIVF
+76 HKLRAMRTTVF
-87 GLGGSQVLLTMLLAV
+87 GLGGSQVILTILLAV
-102 PASLLMSWAYPISWE
+102 PASLMMNWIYPISWQ

-136 LIADRSELE
+136 LIADRSEIE
-145 TEHGRNVV
+145 TDHGRNII

-168 LLPSLGKNPGDLFFA
+168 LIPSLGKNPGDLFLA
-183 LTLASV
+183 LSAASI
-189 KIAVALGLIFVIG
+189 KIAVALALIFVVG

-207 RWFRVVAKLR
+207 RWFSLVAKLR

-227 LIVLGMSALTEHFGL
+227 LIVLGMAALTEHFGL

-253 LISETPYRHQVEE
+253 LIAETPYRHQVEE
-266 DVKPFKDVLLGLF
+266 DVKPFRDVLLGLF
-279 FITIGMLLDLEVIYR
+279 FITIGMLLDFEVIYQ
-294 QWLLVLLLLLGPLLF
+294 QWALVLLLLVGPLIF
-309 KFGLITLLSRAFG
+309 KFGLIALLSRAFG
-322 STPGIS
+322 SSPGVS

-351 LDLIDHNLSQA
+351 LDLIDPALSQA

-376 LIEYSDRIAMRF
+376 LIQYSDRIAMRF

-436 YIALDMDPD
+436 YLALDMDPD
-445 RVNEAAVAGD
+445 RVKEAAAAGD

-473 SKAKAVV
+473 SRAKAVV
-480 ITYADTPASMKV
+480 ITYADTPATMKV

-503 TVLVRTKDDADLG
+503 TVLVRTKDDADLA

-554 IVSNAREARYSLL
+554 RITNAREARYSLL
-567 RGYFRGSEAEDFDS
+567 RGYFRGVADDVDS
-581 NESWRLHSV
+581 KESWRLHSV
-590 TLLPESV
+590 TLLPESA
-597 SINRTLGELNLEND
+597 SIGRTLEDLHLDNEGV
-611 GISVQSVRRKVGG
+611 SVQAVRRKVGG
-624 ADYVKVALS
+624 SEYVKLELT

-646 SGNSEATELAESKLL
+646 SGNSEATDLAESKLL
-661 G
+661 

>member
-9 LILLASGVAGVLIFR
+9 LILLASAVAGVVIFR

-36 IGVLIGPKALS
+36 IGVLIGPHALG

-76 HKLRAMRSIVF
+76 HKLRAMRTIVF
-87 GLGGSQVLLTMLLAV
+87 GLGGSQVVLTMLLAV
-102 PASLLMSWAYPISWE
+102 PASLLMNWIYPISWQ

-136 LIADRSELE
+136 LISDRSEIE
-145 TEHGRNVV
+145 TEHGRNII

-168 LLPSLGKNPGDLFFA
+168 LLPSLGKNPGDLFLA
-183 LTLASV
+183 LTAASI
-189 KIAVALGLIFVIG
+189 KITVALVLIFVIG

-207 RWFRVVAKLR
+207 RWFGLVAKLR

-227 LIVLGMSALTEHFGL
+227 LIVLGMAGLTEHFGL

-253 LISETPYRHQVEE
+253 LIAETPYRHQVEE

-279 FITIGMLLDLEVIYR
+279 FITVGMLLDFEVIHQ
-294 QWLLVLLLLLGPLLF
+294 QWMLVLLLSIGPLIF
-309 KFGLITLLSRAFG
+309 KFGLIAVLSRAFG
-322 STPGIS
+322 SSPGIS

-351 LDLIDHNLSQA
+351 LDLIDPALSQA
-362 VLAAMLLSMFGAPF
+362 ILAAMLLSMFGAPF
-376 LIEYSDRIAMRF
+376 LIQHSDRIAMRF

-445 RVNEAAVAGD
+445 RVKEAAAAGD

-473 SKAKAVV
+473 SRAKAVV
-480 ITYADTPASMKV
+480 ITYADTPASFKV

-503 TVLVRTKDDADLG
+503 TVLVRTKDDADLA

-530 IEGSLMMASHVLLM
+530 IEGSLMMASHVLLI

-554 IVSNAREARYSLL
+554 RITGAREARYSLL
-567 RGYFRGSEAEDFDS
+567 RGYFRGVNDEVDTK
-581 NESWRLHSV
+581 ESWRLHSV
-590 TLLPESV
+590 TLLPESA
-597 SINRTLGELNLEND
+597 SIGQTLEELHLENE
-611 GISVQSVRRKVGG
+611 GVSVQAVRRKVGG
-624 ADYVKVALS
+624 SDYVKLELT
-633 PDLRLQANDILVL
+633 PELRLQANDILVL
-646 SGNSEATELAESKLL
+646 SGNSEATDLAESKLL
-661 G
+661 

>member
-9 LILLASGVAGVLIFR
+9 LILLASGVAGVVIFR

-36 IGVLIGPKALS
+36 IGVLIGPHTLG

-76 HKLRAMRSIVF
+76 HKLRAMRTIVF
-87 GLGGSQVLLTMLLAV
+87 GLGGSQVVLTILLAV
-102 PASLLMSWAYPISWE
+102 PASLMMNWIYPISWQ

-136 LIADRSELE
+136 LIADRSEIE
-145 TEHGRNVV
+145 TDHGRNII

-168 LLPSLGKNPGDLFFA
+168 LIPSLGKNPGDLFLA
-183 LTLASV
+183 LSAASI
-189 KIAVALGLIFVIG
+189 KIAVALALIFVIG

-207 RWFRVVAKLR
+207 RWFSLVAKLR

-227 LIVLGMSALTEHFGL
+227 LIVLGMAALTEHFGL

-253 LISETPYRHQVEE
+253 LIAETPYRHQVEE
-266 DVKPFKDVLLGLF
+266 DVKPFRDVLLGLF
-279 FITIGMLLDLEVIYR
+279 FITIGMLLDFEVIYQ
-294 QWLLVLLLLLGPLLF
+294 QWALVLLLLVGPLIF
-309 KFGLITLLSRAFG
+309 KFGLIALLSRAFG
-322 STPGIS
+322 SSPGVS

-351 LDLIDHNLSQA
+351 LDLIDPALSQA

-376 LIEYSDRIAMRF
+376 LIQYSDRIAMRF

-436 YIALDMDPD
+436 YLALDMDPD
-445 RVNEAAVAGD
+445 RVKEAAAAGD

-473 SKAKAVV
+473 SRAKAVV
-480 ITYADTPASMKV
+480 ITYADTPATMKV

-503 TVLVRTKDDADLG
+503 TVLVRTKDDADLA

-554 IVSNAREARYSLL
+554 RITNAREARYSLL
-567 RGYFRGSEAEDFDS
+567 RGYFRGVADDVDS
-581 NESWRLHSV
+581 KESWRLHSV
-590 TLLPESV
+590 TLLPESA
-597 SINRTLGELNLEND
+597 SIGRTLEDLHLDNEGV
-611 GISVQSVRRKVGG
+611 SVQAVRRKVGG
-624 ADYVKVALS
+624 SEYVKLELT

-646 SGNSEATELAESKLL
+646 SGNSEATDLAESKLL
-661 G
+661 